1 MDTEVLEAPCLMV
14 CVSSKQTVPV
24 TPAADHFG
32 GFRDNAVGGSGRS
45 FDGIGGDVVAQL
57 NKTKSRKK
65 KGSTRSESGLTESE
79 LGESG
84 RTNFT
89 IGGGESVSF
98 RLGNLHRYV
107 EVEQVAA
114 GWPAWLTAV
123 AGEAIHGWL
132 PLRAESFEK
141 LEKVKD
147 SYHFPSPFPTLLFR

>member
-1 MDTEVLEAPCLMV
+1 MG
-14 CVSSKQTVPV
+14 CVTSKQTVPV
-24 TPAADHFG
+24 TPAVDHSG
-32 GFRDNAVGGSGRS
+32 GFRDNAVGGSGRN
-45 FDGIGGDVVAQL
+45 FDGNGDDVVAQL
-57 NKTKSRKK
+57 ETKKRRKK
-65 KGSTRSESGLTESE
+65 KGNTRSESGLNGSE

-132 PLRAESFEK
+132 PLKAESFEK
-141 LEKVKD
+141 LEKVH
-147 SYHFPSPFPTLLFR
+147 HFTSPFYTNKQIIHCMFSL